1 MRLKRRPHCAQAKGL
16 APLWALECATRLGR
30 EPKRRPHCAQAK
42 GRSPLCTRWCRARC
56 CPWAKPRPQS
66 GHKKD
71 LSLAGAP
78 WGAGMFRCTQ
88 ANGSA
93 AAGSTVAPSAH
104 SSHPKGRPSL
114 RCRRWCVARFFFQ
127 PKLRPQSEQAKGF
140 GPGGGGV
147 REGEE
152 EPGEVGAS
160 GEGGTRAANACT
172 LWCRT
177 KCCLCVKL
185 RVHCPHW

>member
-1 MRLKRRPHCAQAKGL
+1 
-16 APLWALECATRLGR
+16 
-30 EPKRRPHCAQAK
+30 
-42 GRSPLCTRWCRARC
+42 
-56 CPWAKPRPQS
+56 
-66 GHKKD
+66 
-71 LSLAGAP
+71 
-78 WGAGMFRCTQ
+78 MFRCTQ
-88 ANGSA
+88 AKGSA

-140 GPGGGGV
+140 GPGGGG
-147 REGEE
+147 EE

-160 GEGGTRAANACT
+160 GVGGTRAANACT